1 MAYHGDNAVTAWIK
15 YYSTTATLN
24 DDYGFSS
31 ISDQGTGNF
40 ILSFSTTMSNSN
52 YAVAAGGGGG
62 TGSLSDGSIIG
73 RISTGSFRQEWGN
86 GGTYYDFNRCYAI
99 VCGGF

>member
-15 YYSTTATLN
+15 YNSTTATLN

-40 ILSFSTTMSNSN
+40 ILSFSTTMSNSD

-62 TGSLSDGSIIG
+62 TGSLSDGSNCL
-73 RISTGSFRQEWGN
+73 RLHLFRRA
-86 GGTYYDFNRCYAI
+86 TATARLAF
-99 VCGGF
+99 F

>member
-1 MAYHGDNAVTAWIK
+1 MAYHGENAVTAWIK
-15 YYSTTATLN
+15 YNSTTATLN

-40 ILSFSTTMSNSN
+40 ILSFSTTMSSSD

-62 TGSLSDGSIIG
+62 
-73 RISTGSFRQEWGN
+73 TGSFRQEWGN